1 MTLSEWLIAKRLAYA
16 QECLETSDDDME
28 RIAQKAGFG
37 TASNLR
43 MQFKARFGASPQSFR
58 KSFGG

>member
-1 MTLSEWLIAKRLAYA
+1 MIAKRLTLA
-16 QECLETSDDDME
+16 QTLLENGDDDME

-43 MQFKARFGASPQSFR
+43 MHFKDLFGVSPQTWR
-58 KSFGG
+58 KSFGMA